1 MAMPNIYE
9 AAQIHCKPYEIFI
22 IVDGDDEII
31 GRQVFKH
38 FNQIFS
44 TKDVW
49 VAYSN
54 FIKIKGN
61 IGFSKPYGKKTI

>member
-1 MAMPNIYE
+1 M
-9 AAQIHCKPYEIFI
+9 

-44 TKDVW
+44 THDVW
-49 VAYSN
+49 VAYTN
-54 FIKIKGN
+54 FITGRGT
-61 IGFSKPYGKKTI
+61 IGYSRPFSVTTI